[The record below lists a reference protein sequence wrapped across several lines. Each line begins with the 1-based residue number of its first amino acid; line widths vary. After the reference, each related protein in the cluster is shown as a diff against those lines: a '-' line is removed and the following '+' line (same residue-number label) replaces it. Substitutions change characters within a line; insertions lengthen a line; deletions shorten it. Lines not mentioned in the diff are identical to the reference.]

1 MYDGGKGSP
10 WWLEAFVLS
19 RAVFGILFWPVMA
32 IIGAMTAIGG
42 LFVAFDTGVGWGL
55 LALAIIAAAIGAFAW
70 WDRRQPPRA

>member
-10 WWLEAFVLS
+10 WWQEAFVLT
-19 RAVFGILFWPVMA
+19 RAVFGILFWPIAA
-32 IIGAMTAIGG
+32 IVGVIVAIGG

-55 LALAIIAAAIGAFAW
+55 LALALIGAVIAAFAL

>member
-1 MYDGGKGSP
+1 MYDRGKGSP
-10 WWLEAFVLS
+10 WWQEAFVLT

-32 IIGAMTAIGG
+32 IFGVMIAIGG
-42 LFVAFDTGVGWGL
+42 LFAAFDTGVGWGL

>member
-10 WWLEAFVLS
+10 WWQEAFVLT

>member
-1 MYDGGKGSP
+1 MYDRGKGSP
-10 WWLEAFVLS
+10 WWQEAFVLT

-32 IIGAMTAIGG
+32 IFGVMIAIGG
-42 LFVAFDTGVGWGL
+42 LFVAFDTGLGWGL

>member
-10 WWLEAFVLS
+10 WWQEAFVLT

-32 IIGAMTAIGG
+32 IFGVMIAIGG

-70 WDRRQPPRA
+70 WDRRQPPRP